1 MVNTEHRKTEQ
12 EHTMTRARKGTLVQ
26 CDPSIRA
33 LILRMDADRNDI
45 IYEELDDTHL
55 LVDPSK
61 VEFIKYELNR
71 LLSENIY
78 NPLDEEENA

>member
-1 MVNTEHRKTEQ
+1 
-12 EHTMTRARKGTLVQ
+12 MTRARKGTLVQ

>member
-1 MVNTEHRKTEQ
+1 
-12 EHTMTRARKGTLVQ
+12 
-26 CDPSIRA
+26 
-33 LILRMDADRNDI
+33 MDADRNDI

-61 VEFIKYELNR
+61 VEFIKSELNR

-78 NPLDEEENA
+78 NPLEEEENSWRTFFYHITLLSI

>member
-1 MVNTEHRKTEQ
+1 MNSGRSTETNQKTS
-12 EHTMTRARKGTLVQ
+12 MPRARKGALVQ

-33 LILRMDADRNDI
+33 LILRLDADRNDI

-61 VEFIKYELNR
+61 VEFIKFELNR
-71 LLSENIY
+71 MLSENIY